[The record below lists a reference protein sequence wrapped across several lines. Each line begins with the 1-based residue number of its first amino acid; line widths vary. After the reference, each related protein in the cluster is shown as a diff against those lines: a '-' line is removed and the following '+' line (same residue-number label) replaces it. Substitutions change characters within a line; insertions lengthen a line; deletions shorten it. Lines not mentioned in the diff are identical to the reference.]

1 MMCFYMGVIA
11 PTTFAGLFFAPLER
25 LNQAKRFTHSMH
37 TDYPPM
43 ANKRTTVSGY
53 PIRDAYKALD
63 AAVAAR
69 DAEKACC
76 LAAELAATQGEPPA
90 LSAHLVDA
98 YASWYASVDVRALER
113 VARALG
119 DFMSGGML
127 TREGRRGLCVAV
139 VAMAVGLPR
148 QDASAK
154 VACDRAAND
163 EEGAAEGGRGTG
175 TTTASACAVR
185 LSDLLR
191 RGKTARAARLA
202 HRMLAESSARAGP
215 AGALPACAV
224 WDACL
229 DAVSGAPGAEREFV
243 RSAHALYHGRAPPVP
258 PSAGD
263 PAAPPPM
270 SKAVRGRRANLALCS
285 ALVASCTGRPGLAAS
300 LPSTWAGAKADAA
313 AERACELID
322 TVFEDIASR
331 SGAAGQPPPLQV
343 EAGVPTETKTK
354 RAPLN
359 YDPSVPQGPTLEK
372 PWPWPT
378 PDGDAVGWSPWEE
391 KGAWKSPWDA
401 ERQRQQRQLQQ
412 PQPENGPKVQKD
424 GCASSRGP
432 NEATKGDVED
442 AAALHR
448 HHHYNPQRPPD
459 ALPPP
464 PAIPEPPSTL
474 STHAPTS
481 HPASVQSYLQLYTT
495 IDHADVARADD
506 ARHEAHLDAM
516 DEAAPR
522 TIRLMNGLRRGAK
535 GGVSGVSPTPPRPRR

>member
-1 MMCFYMGVIA
+1 
-11 PTTFAGLFFAPLER
+11 
-25 LNQAKRFTHSMH
+25 
-37 TDYPPM
+37 M

-63 AAVAAR
+63 AAVTAR

-154 VACDRAAND
+154 VACDRANND
-163 EEGAAEGGRGTG
+163 EEGAAEGG

-229 DAVSGAPGAEREFV
+229 DAVSGTPGAEREFV
-243 RSAHALYHGRAPPVP
+243 RAAHALYHGRAPPVP
-258 PSAGD
+258 PSEGD

-322 TVFEDIASR
+322 TVFEDIAWR
-331 SGAAGQPPPLQV
+331 SGAAGQPPPPPQA
-343 EAGVPTETKTK
+343 EEGVPPETKTK

-359 YDPSVPQGPTLEK
+359 YDPSVPQGPTEEK
-372 PWPWPT
+372 SWPWPT
-378 PDGDAVGWSPWEE
+378 PDGDGWTPWEE

-412 PQPENGPKVQKD
+412 PQPENVPKH
-424 GCASSRGP
+424 GGASSSVP

-442 AAALHR
+442 AAASPHR
-448 HHHYNPQRPPD
+448 HHRHNPQRPPD
-459 ALPPP
+459 DALPPPP

-474 STHAPTS
+474 SMHAPTTS

-535 GGVSGVSPTPPRPRR
+535 GGVSPTPRPRR